1 MCGGEIYTIETI
13 CLYIDV
19 YMVYMYMYVAG
30 EGEIYTTET
39 ICIYKYMHIVSIVSL
54 VSADS

>member
-1 MCGGEIYTIETI
+1 MFIHRCIYGIYVYVCGRGGG
-13 CLYIDV
+13 D
-19 YMVYMYMYVAG
+19 
-30 EGEIYTTET
+30 IYTTET